1 VSSGGAQGPL
11 ARDDPTRAEAL
22 RMGTAQGRWVLTATV
37 LGSGMALLDATVVY
51 VALPRIGTDLGA
63 GFAGLQW
70 IVNGYGLALAA
81 LLLLGGSLG
90 DRFGRRRVFMIGIG
104 WFAAASTLCALAPDM
119 GLLVAARV
127 LQGVGA
133 ALLTPGSLAIISAS
147 FAERDRGPAV
157 GAWSG
162 LGGLAGAVGPLL
174 GGVLIGWNW
183 RAVFWVNLP
192 VALVVLWVTA
202 VHVPETFDAQAPP
215 GLDLLGTALGVLGLG
230 GITLG
235 CTQAD
240 WSAGRRLCVIGA
252 GLVALVVLVVA
263 ERRSPHP
270 LVPGALFGSRRFLAA
285 NLVTLAVYAG
295 LGVLFL
301 LLPVQ
306 LQRSAGFSPLLAGAA
321 LLPVTA
327 VVLLFSARAGR
338 LARRIGPRLPMT
350 LGPLLAAGG
359 AVLLAPVGAGAGY
372 LRDVL
377 PGAVVLGG
385 GLALTVAPLT
395 TAALDA
401 AGERLAGAASG
412 VNNAVARTAGLLAV
426 ALVPT
431 ATGITGSAYLH
442 PAALTEGFRHSMLAV
457 EALLVVGGLLAA
469 LTIGQGSE

>member
-1 VSSGGAQGPL
+1 
-11 ARDDPTRAEAL
+11 
-22 RMGTAQGRWVLTATV
+22 
-37 LGSGMALLDATVVY
+37 MALLDATVVNL
-51 VALPRIGTDLGA
+51 ALPRIGTDFTA

-90 DRFGRRRVFMIGIG
+90 DRFGRRRIFLIGVV
-104 WFAAASTLCALAPDM
+104 WFAAASGMCALAPSV

-147 FAERDRGPAV
+147 FDERDRGAAV

-162 LGGLAGAVGPLL
+162 LGGLAGAAGPLV

-192 VALVVLWVTA
+192 VACLVIWVA
-202 VHVPETFDAQAPP
+202 ARHVPETSDNQKST
-215 GLDLLGTALGVLGLG
+215 GLDVLGTCLGVVGLA
-230 GITLG
+230 GITFG
-235 CTQAD
+235 CIQAD
-240 WSAGRRLCVIGA
+240 WRVYSTGIGLA
-252 GLVALVVLVVA
+252 ALVGLVIA
-263 ERRSPHP
+263 ERHCAHP
-270 LVPGALFGSRRFLAA
+270 LLPGALFRSRGFVAA
-285 NLVTLAVYAG
+285 NLVTFAVYAA

-301 LLPVQ
+301 LLPLQ
-306 LQRSAGFSPLLAGAA
+306 LQRSAGFAPLLAGSA

-327 VVLLFSARAGR
+327 MMLMFSARAGR
-338 LARRIGPRLPMT
+338 LARRVGPRLPMT
-350 LGPLLAAGG
+350 LGPLVAAAGVG
-359 AVLLAPVGAGAGY
+359 LLAPVRPGSGY

-377 PGAVVLGG
+377 PGAVLIGG

-401 AGERLAGAASG
+401 AGDHWAGVASG

-431 ATGITGSAYLH
+431 ATGITGTAYLH
-442 PAALTEGFRHSMLAV
+442 PDVLTRGFRHSMAV
-457 EALLVVGGLLAA
+457 VVALLVLGAILAA
-469 LTIGQGSE
+469 ATVDRSPAPGPSTAGT